1 MRVLDDAP
9 LDGGWALTEWPLN
22 HHLTYRSRAGDL
34 EPDYAAIDAWE
45 PPHPLALSD
54 AECAA
59 LLECAQRV
67 APEPSGNGT
76 YFHDCL
82 TPELLELVVRRF
94 TEANRVWWRLDID
107 QWDAGLKRYDVGER
121 HASHQDLHAGAA
133 RRKLAGVVQLSDSS
147 AYEGGALTASWCTEK
162 ATMPRPRGTLIAFPG
177 WTVHEVEPVTA
188 GTRWS
193 LCVNGRG
200 PRLR

>member
-1 MRVLDDAP
+1 MRLVSDAP
-9 LDGGWALTEWPLN
+9 LDAGWALTEWPLA
-22 HHLTYRSRAGDL
+22 HHMTALRDASTG

-45 PPHPLALSD
+45 PPHPLALDESVCD
-54 AECAA
+54 EILASTG
-59 LLECAQRV
+59 RV
-67 APEPSGNGT
+67 IGEPSGNCT

-82 TPELLELVVRRF
+82 PTHLLELVIRRF
-94 TEANRVWWRLDID
+94 AEANRVWWHLDID
-107 QWDAGLKRYDVGER
+107 QWDAGVKRYDVGER

-133 RRKLAGVVQLSDSS
+133 RRKLAGVVQLSSPT
-147 AYEGGALTASWCTEK
+147 AYEGGALTASWCSEK
-162 ATMPRPRGTLIAFPG
+162 ATMPRTRGTLIAFPG